1 MTDLSGGSP
10 VNGSSARAP
19 AVLVSVRSALAVLS
33 MLALTVLMLEIAQH
47 SERVIAWVLIAG
59 AFAVLVYPV
68 VEFGARW
75 MPRGIVVLVL
85 AIVALTT
92 IGFLGYRIV
101 NDVTSATTRIQKAA
115 PERAAQLEKNSDLLR
130 KIELR
135 KHVQQIVDNI
145 PKRLAGGSATK
156 ALESAANRGVAFVA
170 GFILTIFFLL
180 YGPRIFLGGLAQ
192 IRDTERRR
200 IVEHVLVRG
209 LRRGL
214 DYARIKL
221 LEAVIEGLLAYAI
234 ARTAGVPGPAAL
246 AVWVGFWT
254 LLPVAGVFVGALPI
268 VLFAG
273 ASSLTRA
280 IVVGLIF
287 LLIGAAEFLFTSI
300 VERETVEVG
309 SFLIVFAAFGGLEL
323 DGLSGALLGVL
334 GVIVLVAILD
344 ELAKEE
350 KQQSELLP
358 PTTPLRE

>member
-1 MTDLSGGSP
+1 VRSTD
-10 VNGSSARAP
+10 VA
-19 AVLVSVRSALAVLS
+19 VSVRSALAILS
-33 MLALTVLMLEIAQH
+33 LLALTVLMLEIAQH

-59 AFAVLVYPV
+59 AFAMLVYPV

-75 MPRGIVVLVL
+75 VPRGVVVLLL
-85 AIVALTT
+85 AILALST
-92 IGFLGYRIV
+92 IGFVGYRIV
-101 NDVTSATTRIQKAA
+101 NDVTSATTRIQRAA
-115 PERAAQLEKNSDLLR
+115 PERAAELEKNSDLLQ
-130 KIELR
+130 KVELR
-135 KHVQQIVDNI
+135 QHVQQFVDDI

-156 ALESAANRGVAFVA
+156 ALESAATRGVAFVA

-180 YGPRIFLGGLAQ
+180 YGPRIFLGGLGQ
-192 IRDTERRR
+192 IRDGERRR
-200 IVEHVLVRG
+200 MVEHVLVRG

-221 LEAVIEGLLAYAI
+221 LEAVIQGLLAYVI
-234 ARTAGVPGPAAL
+234 ARSAGVPGPAAL
-246 AVWVGFWT
+246 AVWVGFWA

-287 LLIGAAEFLFTSI
+287 VLIGAVEFVFTSI

-350 KQQSELLP
+350 ETPELLTP
-358 PTTPLRE
+358 LSPLRE